1 MSAGGPAAV
10 APPRVLAY
18 NAAMPP
24 APVAPD
30 RTVALVGLMGS
41 GKSTVGR
48 RVAAA
53 LHLPFSDSDAEI
65 EVAAGR
71 SVSDIFAE
79 LGEPAFRD
87 GERRVIARLLA
98 GPPQVLAT
106 GGGAFAQPDTRAL
119 ILAQATVVWLK
130 CDLATLA
137 RRVGR
142 KDTRPL
148 LRGRDPLEVLEAQAA
163 VRHPAYAE
171 AHHVVE
177 TGDLPHAAAVEA
189 VLRALSAA
197 REAA

>member
-1 MSAGGPAAV
+1 MAV
-10 APPRVLAY
+10 APPPVLAY
-18 NAAMPP
+18 KARMSPAAVPE
-24 APVAPD
+24 
-30 RTVALVGLMGS
+30 RTIALVGLMGS

-48 RVAAA
+48 RLAAA
-53 LHLPFSDSDAEI
+53 LGRPFADSDAEI

-106 GGGAFAQPDTRAL
+106 GGGAFAEADTRAL
-119 ILAQATVVWLK
+119 LRGGAVVVWLK
-130 CDLATLA
+130 CDLSILA
-137 RRVGR
+137 RRVAR

-148 LRGRDPLEVLEAQAA
+148 LRGRDPLEVLAAQAA
-163 VRHPAYAE
+163 ARHPAYAE

-177 TGDLPHAAAVEA
+177 TSDLPHAAAVEA
-189 VLRALSAA
+189 VLKVLSPE